1 MSVASILKV
10 KGGEVVTASAEATV
24 GEIAGLLAQHRIG
37 AVLITG
43 AGGGAI
49 EGIVSERDIVAGVAK
64 SGAEVFSRP
73 AVEIMTRDVHVCD
86 PNDSIYG
93 IMNVMTE
100 HRIRH
105 LPVVVEGELRGIV
118 SIGDVVK
125 QRIAEVEY
133 EAEEMKRY
141 ISS

>member
-10 KGGEVVTASAEATV
+10 KGGNVVTASAETTV
-24 GEIAGLLAQHRIG
+24 REVAGLLGEHRIG

-43 AGGGAI
+43 PGGAI

-64 SGAEVFSRP
+64 SGADVLGRP
-73 AVEIMTRDVHVCD
+73 AGEIMTRDVHVCD
-86 PNDSIYG
+86 PDDSIYE

-100 HRIRH
+100 QRIRH
-105 LPVVVEGELRGIV
+105 LPVVVEGKLGGIV

-125 QRIAEVEY
+125 QRIAEVEF
-133 EAEEMKRY
+133 EADAMKRY